1 MRKLG
6 ISRFFVLL
14 EELPVFAVD
23 GSPERGAAGGEA
35 GGDGDGDGSCAALR
49 LDKKNRTAS
58 MAGIR
63 VFIRQF
69 VLC

>member
-35 GGDGDGDGSCAALR
+35 GGDGDGSCAALR
-49 LDKKNRTAS
+49 FDKNNRMAS

>member
-1 MRKLG
+1 MMRKLG

-23 GSPERGAAGGEA
+23 GSPELRAAGGEA
-35 GGDGDGDGSCAALR
+35 GGDGEGSCAALR
-49 LDKKNRTAS
+49 LGKKNRTAS

-69 VLC
+69 VLF